1 MKHLNLVVVFLLLL
15 STTSVSAQQSQF
27 ARAFAKS
34 LGAQETRVEQTG
46 ESKIR
51 IPGEIFL
58 RTFHTIGDT
67 KKITFQVI
75 ESKNIDNGNTLCF
88 GRLIYGNTLAGQV
101 SMAVL
106 TLEDVDKSIKLI
118 TTAQNLLLNKE
129 SEIMEDLEYIN
140 DTGYL
145 LAISKL
151 SGKWNIRISSNCF
164 DDSNTMY
171 ISASNA
177 NDVKG
182 LFEAMKDKMTE
193 LSNN

>member
-1 MKHLNLVVVFLLLL
+1 MKHLNFIIASFLLFFA
-15 STTSVSAQQSQF
+15 TSVSAQQSQF

-58 RTFHTIGDT
+58 RTFHNMGEI

-75 ESKNIDNGNTLCF
+75 ESKNIDNGNIMCF
-88 GRLIYGNTLAGQV
+88 GRLIYGNTVANQV
-101 SMAVL
+101 SMAVI
-106 TLEDVDKSIKLI
+106 TLEDIEKSIKLI
-118 TTAQNLLLNKE
+118 TTAQKLLLNKD
-129 SEIMEDLEYIN
+129 SEIMEDMEYIN

-145 LAISKL
+145 LAVSKL
-151 SGKWNIRISSNCF
+151 SGKWNIRISSNSF

-177 NDVKG
+177 NEVKG
-182 LFEAMKDKMTE
+182 LFMSMKDKIKE
-193 LSNN
+193 LSKE